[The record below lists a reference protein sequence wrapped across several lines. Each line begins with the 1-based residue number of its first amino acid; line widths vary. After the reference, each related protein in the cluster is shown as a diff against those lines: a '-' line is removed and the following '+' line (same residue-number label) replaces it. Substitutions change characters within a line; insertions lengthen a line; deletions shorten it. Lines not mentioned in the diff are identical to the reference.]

1 MTIAERVLTW
11 FNSLNTILTQ
21 CNEKITSKNGTAA
34 ATYTALPAAID
45 TVQSGVDTSAVTA
58 TAGDVLQGKKIVD
71 ASGTVVTGT
80 MPNQGTK
87 NMTLNGIES
96 NSVTIPKGYH
106 SGSGIVS
113 LDDNI
118 KTEVS
123 SQKTLIQE
131 ISSIVDSKASAYP
144 TISYDASTQT
154 LTITEVS

>member
-45 TVQSGVDTSAVTA
+45 TVQSGVDTSSVTA
-58 TAGDVLQGKKIVD
+58 VAGDVLQGKKIVD
-71 ASGTVVTGT
+71 ASGTVITGT

-87 NMTLNGIES
+87 NLTLNGIES
-96 NSVTIPKGYH
+96 NSVTIPQGYH

-113 LDDNI
+113 LNDNI

>member
-11 FNSLNTILTQ
+11 FNSMNTILAQ
-21 CNEKITSKNGTAA
+21 CNAKITSKNGTAA
-34 ATYTALPAAID
+34 ANYSALPDAID
-45 TVQSGVDTSAVTA
+45 TVQSGVDTSSVTA
-58 TAGDVLQGKKIVD
+58 VAGDVLQGKKIVD

-80 MPNQGTK
+80 MPNNGTT
-87 NMTLNGIES
+87 NLTLNGIEN
-96 NSVTIPKGYH
+96 NSIAIPEGYH

-113 LDDNI
+113 LNDNI

-131 ISSIVDSKASAYP
+131 ISSIIDSKASAYP
-144 TISYDASTQT
+144 TISYNESTKT

>member
-11 FNSLNTILTQ
+11 FNSMNTILAQ
-21 CNEKITSKNGTAA
+21 CNAKITNKNGTAA

-45 TVQSGVDTSAVTA
+45 TIQSGVDTSSVTA
-58 TAGDVLQGKKIVD
+58 AAGDVLQGKKIVD

-87 NMTLNGIES
+87 NLTLNGIES

-106 SGSGIVS
+106 SGGGIVS
-113 LDDNI
+113 LNGNI

-131 ISSIVDSKASAYP
+131 ITSIVDGKASAYP

>member
-45 TVQSGVDTSAVTA
+45 TVQSGVDTSSVTA
-58 TAGDVLQGKKIVD
+58 VAGDVLQGKKIVD
-71 ASGTVVTGT
+71 ASGAVVTGT
-80 MPNQGTK
+80 MPNKGTT
-87 NMTLNGIES
+87 NLTLNGIEN
-96 NSVTIPKGYH
+96 NSIAIPKGYH
-106 SGSGIVS
+106 SGSGMVS
-113 LDDNI
+113 LNDNI
-118 KTEVS
+118 KNAVS

-131 ISSIVDSKASAYP
+131 ITSIVDSKASAYP

>member
-45 TVQSGVDTSAVTA
+45 TVQSGVDTSSVTA
-58 TAGDVLQGKKIVD
+58 VAGDVLKGKKIVD
-71 ASGTVVTGT
+71 ASGAVVTGT
-80 MPNQGTK
+80 MPNRGTT
-87 NMTLNGIES
+87 NLTLNGIEN
-96 NSVTIPKGYH
+96 NSVAIPKGYH
-106 SGSGIVS
+106 SGIGMVS
-113 LDDNI
+113 LNDNI
-118 KTEVS
+118 KNEVN

-131 ISSIVDSKASAYP
+131 ITSIVENKASAYP
-144 TISYDASTQT
+144 TVSYDSATQT